1 MKNVLKKLIGK
12 NLVEALLVIFGTIAI
27 FQWVVAPGLSTDI
40 TVVNIISAI
49 VGLTFGLFVMVY
61 IKEVIFPSK
70 DATNSIKAG
79 ETELDYIQ
87 LKPKAKRKPKSSA
100 TKTTKKVESDTPSKY
115 ETNIK

>member
-70 DATNSIKAG
+70 DSTTPIKAG
-79 ETELDYIQ
+79 ETELDYIPVIV
-87 LKPKAKRKPKSSA
+87 KKAKKTPTKR
-100 TKTTKKVESDTPSKY
+100 KTTKKVESETPSKY
-115 ETNIK
+115 ETNTK